1 MVGTLTGK
9 IAVVTGAATG
19 LGREIALR
27 FAQQGAQVAILGR
40 TLSTLEKTAAEIGKQ
55 TLPIV
60 CDISQSDQVRA
71 AFAKVTQVFGGVDI
85 LINNAAIYTPFR
97 LEDASD
103 DELQSTFA
111 TNVIGAAFCIRSAIP
126 LMRHRG
132 NGDIV
137 NITSESVR
145 NPFPYL
151 SVYASSKAALESLT
165 QGLRTE
171 LREDKIRVSALRV
184 GAMTGNE
191 SAAKWAPGMLD
202 KFIAAIQASGHAAA
216 VGAGMSPKT
225 VADYLVRVLD
235 LPREANVDLIE
246 LRGV

>member
-1 MVGTLTGK
+1 MIGTLSGK
-9 IAVVTGAATG
+9 IAVITGAGTG

-27 FAQQGAQVAILGR
+27 FAQEGAQVAILGR
-40 TLSTLEKTAAEIGKQ
+40 TLSTLEKTAADIGKQ
-55 TLPIV
+55 ALPIV

-71 AFAKVTQVFGGVDI
+71 AFTKVMQVFGGVDI
-85 LINNAAIYTPFR
+85 LINNAAIYMPFR

-103 DELQSTFA
+103 EELQSTFSI
-111 TNVIGAAFCIRSAIP
+111 NIIGAAFCIREAIP

-151 SVYASSKAALESLT
+151 SVYASSKAALECLT

-171 LREDKIRVSALRV
+171 LRQDKIRISALRV
-184 GAMTGNE
+184 GSMTGNE
-191 SAAKWAPGMLD
+191 SAMKWAPGMLD
-202 KFIAAIQASGHAAA
+202 KFMAAAQASGHAAA
-216 VGAGMSPKT
+216 IGTGLSPQT
-225 VADYLVRVLD
+225 VADYLVRALD

-246 LRGV
+246 LRGT